1 MRYNENVA
9 LVRKCELDSNSFVS
23 LETTSVLEQ
32 SCRVA
37 LFENV

>member
-23 LETTSVLEQ
+23 LETTSVEQ